1 MEQQGEQTAPKI
13 SFWPIMIAIFVGSFL
28 CVLASSTINIALP
41 ILQDHFHTSL
51 GTIQWTLTGFMLAM
65 GTFAP
70 IVGYLGEK
78 FSYKRL
84 FLFALGGF
92 TLASVLCALAWD
104 EYSLI
109 AFRVMQGIFSGLILP
124 ASMAIIY
131 QVVPRDKQA
140 MAIALWSLA
149 AMMAPALGP
158 TFSGWLLQN
167 FDWQWLFWM
176 NLPIGLIAIVLVAA
190 YIPYY
195 RLSVPK
201 KFDAI
206 GFVTVLF
213 GSVALL
219 LALGQG
225 HAWGWGSAKVISLFI
240 AGGILLAAFVWQ
252 ELRTESPLLELRVL
266 ANGRYTLNLIITII
280 LTISL
285 YSGTLLTPLF
295 LQRIQMVSTMDTGL
309 ILLPAS
315 LVMALV
321 MPIIGKL
328 YTSVGPRWLMGIG
341 IPLLALGTLMLSW
354 SSIDISHSYI
364 LWWMI
369 VRNLGIAMVM
379 MPASN
384 AAMERISRT
393 MTGHASSISNWLRN
407 VFGSF
412 AIALFTTMLASR
424 STHHATDLAKAGD
437 TNEVHIGMMSFT
449 MSVNDVYVVATIVA
463 VIALPLAM
471 FVGRV
476 KPSAAV
482 PVESQAAKDRTASAK
497 DGLPGTAAPADV

>member
-1 MEQQGEQTAPKI
+1 MVQQEEQTGPKT
-13 SFWPIMIAIFVGSFL
+13 SFWPIMTAIFVGSFL

-51 GTIQWTLTGFMLAM
+51 STIQWTLTGFMLAM

-84 FLFALGGF
+84 FLFALIGF
-92 TLASVLCALAWD
+92 TLSSFLCAIAWE

-109 AFRVMQGIFSGLILP
+109 AFRILQGAFSGLILP
-124 ASMAIIY
+124 ASMAIVY
-131 QVVPRDKQA
+131 QVIPRERQA

-149 AMMAPALGP
+149 SMMAPAIGP

-167 FDWQWLFWM
+167 FDWQYLFWM
-176 NLPIGLIAIVLVAA
+176 NIPIGLIAIVLVAA

-201 KFDAI
+201 KFDGI
-206 GFVTVLF
+206 GFATVLL
-213 GSVALL
+213 GSVSLL

-225 HAWGWGSAKVISLFI
+225 SSWGWGSARVISLFVFG
-240 AGGILLAAFVWQ
+240 AVMLAAFVWQ
-252 ELRTESPLLELRVL
+252 ELRTDTPLLNLRVL
-266 ANGRYTLNLIITII
+266 KNGRYLLNLVITIV

-295 LQRIQMVSTMDTGL
+295 LQRIQLVSTMDTGL

-321 MPIIGKL
+321 MPIVGKL
-328 YTSVGPRWLMGIG
+328 YTSIGPRWLMGVG

-369 VRNLGIAMVM
+369 VRNLGIAMVI

-384 AAMERISRT
+384 AAMERIPRHL
-393 MTGHASSISNWLRN
+393 TGHASSISNWLRN

-412 AIALFTTMLASR
+412 AIAIFTSLLASR
-424 STHHATDLAKAGD
+424 SVLHGTELAKAGD
-437 TNEVHIGMMSFT
+437 ANEQHIGMMSFT
-449 MSVNDVYVVATIVA
+449 MSVNDVYMIATIIAIV
-463 VIALPLAM
+463 ALPLAL
-471 FVGRV
+471 FVGKA
-476 KPSAAV
+476 KPAAAET
-482 PVESQAAKDRTASAK
+482 PAEQAAPAPANAGRAGA
-497 DGLPGTAAPADV
+497 AAPADANA